1 MMVELFGNIFCNQ
14 YFCNFDLI
22 WDMRYI
28 NHTNQLILR
37 LLLMLNAPSYVAWL
51 CWFPHVMG
59 CPQLRTP
66 WISNYAPRST
76 WLTPPIT
83 GLPLSAPRY
92 VEGYQPPAR
101 KLPLPLIGQPLP
113 HEMKIFW
120 PVLPTV
126 FQISEKK
133 VVCQA
138 IMRIL
143 KSTQFYKGSKSLK
156 Q

>member
-1 MMVELFGNIFCNQ
+1 MMVQLFGNIFCNQ

-22 WDMRYI
+22 WDI

-51 CWFPHVMG
+51 CWFPYVMG

-92 VEGYQPPAR
+92 VQGYQPPAR

-120 PVLPTV
+120 PALPTV